1 MPHAPRLKLKPDTIA
16 EMALKYHVDQIQF
29 SKQDGVTRVHHIQ
42 WGWMPVERYY
52 GLAKLHDAIPIV
64 EKVIEGGY
72 RLKAALWN
80 IDVSFSVIGSGT
92 EVPLGLA
99 FVSGA
104 LLLSAIDQAAGRT
117 DLAILDV
124 ASLFLPYGE
133 LYLIYRGIVSIPGVS
148 DLAGVQ
154 PPQGEPGSIEYKMS
168 ALQSLQDIARAALKG
183 LGWFPF

>member
-16 EMALKYHVDQIQF
+16 EIALKYHVDQVQF

-42 WGWMPVERYY
+42 WGWMPIERYY
-52 GLAKLHDAIPIV
+52 GLAKLHDAIPVIT
-64 EKVIEGGY
+64 KVIEGGY

-104 LLLSAIDQAAGRT
+104 LLLSAIDQAAGHPE
-117 DLAILDV
+117 LAVLDV

-133 LYLIYRGIVSIPGVS
+133 LYLFYRGIISIPGVS
-148 DLAGVQ
+148 DLTGVH
-154 PPQGEPGSIEYKMS
+154 PPEGEPGSAEYRMD
-168 ALQSLQDIARAALKG
+168 ALEQLIVVARSALKG